1 MVIKL
6 VNRFLAGEY
15 KNRSD
20 SFIAAAADL
29 KESKD
34 NVIDLS
40 LGNPDI
46 ITEKSVIKEAAR
58 DAEAGYTKYA
68 HPRGDKELRQEII
81 RYYRRNYGAEIALN
95 EMMVTVGAC
104 HGTFLALAAVLN
116 SGEEVIIPSPYFT
129 PYKGQVELAGG
140 KAVFLETK
148 MEDDFQID
156 PEKLEELISDKTKV
170 ILVNSPHNPTG
181 VIQNKKVLKQ
191 IVGLAEK
198 YDLLIFSDEVYEA
211 FDYNNKF
218 YSLINFHQHKDRIVI
233 LNSFSKIFVM
243 TGWRVGFVIAHP
255 EILDTMQDIN
265 EGVCYS
271 APSISQRAA
280 LSALR
285 QEKQIKN
292 EIIIT
297 FKERVKYAW
306 KRVKENPYLSA
317 AEPEGAFYLYINIK
331 KSGFSAEDFALKLLK
346 DKSVLVLPGRD
357 FGDSEG
363 EFIRAACTLEI
374 KELEKAFDRIDEFMQ
389 EQIGVE

>member
-1 MVIKL
+1 MF
-6 VNRFLAGEY
+6 NRFLNEKY
-15 KNRSD
+15 QNKTD

-34 NVIDLS
+34 NIIDLS
-40 LGNPDI
+40 LGDPDI
-46 ITEKSVIKEAAR
+46 ITAKSVIKEAAR
-58 DAEAGYTKYA
+58 DAEAGYTRYA

-81 RYYRRNYGAEIALN
+81 RYYMCNYDAELTLN

-140 KAVFLETK
+140 KAVFLKTK
-148 MEDDFQID
+148 MEDNFQID

-170 ILVNSPHNPTG
+170 ILINSPHNPTG
-181 VIQNKKVLKQ
+181 VIQNKMILKQ
-191 IVGLAEK
+191 IVELAEK
-198 YDLLIFSDEVYEA
+198 YDLLVFSDEVYEA

-218 YSLINFHQHKDRIVI
+218 YSLINFQQQKERIVI
-233 LNSFSKIFVM
+233 LNSFSKIFAM
-243 TGWRVGFVIAHP
+243 TGWRVGFVIAQP
-255 EILDTMQDIN
+255 DILDIMQEIN

-285 QEKQIKN
+285 QEKQIKD

-297 FKERVKYAW
+297 FKERVEYVW
-306 KRVKENPYLSA
+306 KKVKENPYLSA

-331 KSGFSAEDFALKLLK
+331 KSGLSADDFALKLLK
-346 DKSVLVLPGRD
+346 NKSVLVLPGRD

-363 EFIRAACTLEI
+363 EFVRVACTLEI
-374 KELEKAFDRIDEFMQ
+374 KELEKAFDRINKFIQ